1 MKKFE
6 IMYSMDNRGEAGL
19 TNTFSQA
26 RSAAFRKAKV
36 ARVTQT

>member
-26 RSAAFRKAKV
+26 RSSI
-36 ARVTQT
+36 